1 MFSKMKYFFI
11 YCYEASEKMEEKA
24 AKFEAE
30 REKRIEAFR
39 ADRQAVHEQARE
51 RMEDVKG
58 EVRTHIK
65 ETLNTMGVATG
76 DEVDE
81 IKTLLTDL
89 TKKVDNLA
97 K

>member
-1 MFSKMKYFFI
+1 MFSKLKYFFI

-24 AKFEAE
+24 AKFEAD

-39 ADRQAVHEQARE
+39 ADRQVAHDQARE
-51 RMEDVKG
+51 HMEDVKG

-65 ETLNTMGVATG
+65 ETLSTMGVATK
-76 DEVDE
+76 DEVDD
-81 IKTLLTDL
+81 IKTLLTNL